1 MYRWFST
8 QKNTGG
14 KMKPFLIEYYDSDEK
29 THFIEIN
36 MTEKDELL
44 ASFLVKKR
52 NKRFSKIKTIKE
64 VMQ

>member
-1 MYRWFST
+1 
-8 QKNTGG
+8 
-14 KMKPFLIEYYDSDEK
+14 MKTYLIEWMDKDEK

-52 NKRFSKIKTIKE
+52 NKRFSKIKNITEKS
-64 VMQ
+64 